1 MRKEGE
7 IVCELNER
15 RKGGGREAFHSNG
28 IGLFAHL
35 VSVSTI
41 KFHGSSNM
49 TKTIDLEPLYEI
61 MNEIETMFTIIHQNS
76 TLT

>member
-1 MRKEGE
+1 
-7 IVCELNER
+7 
-15 RKGGGREAFHSNG
+15 
-28 IGLFAHL
+28 
-35 VSVSTI
+35 
-41 KFHGSSNM
+41 M

>member
-1 MRKEGE
+1 MQKIVQYMRMLCLGF
-7 IVCELNER
+7 IDLNR
-15 RKGGGREAFHSNG
+15 TVSAD
-28 IGLFAHL
+28 L